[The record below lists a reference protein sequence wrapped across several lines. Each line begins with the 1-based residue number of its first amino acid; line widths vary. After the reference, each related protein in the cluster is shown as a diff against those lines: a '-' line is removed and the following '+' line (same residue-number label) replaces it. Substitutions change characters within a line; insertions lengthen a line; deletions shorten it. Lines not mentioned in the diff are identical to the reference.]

1 LSFSIEIS
9 GFSIKIITF
18 SIEILSISI
27 KILSFSIEILSFS
40 IEILVFSIEI
50 LVFSIVFPDFFSVSA
65 LFLEGLIGD
74 KNSECHPL
82 LRLRIS
88 EKRNYSI
95 ASLLF

>member
-1 LSFSIEIS
+1 MSFSIEIS

-27 KILSFSIEILSFS
+27 KILSFSIEILS
-40 IEILVFSIEI
+40 FSIEI

>member
-27 KILSFSIEILSFS
+27 KILSFSIEILS
-40 IEILVFSIEI
+40 FSIEI